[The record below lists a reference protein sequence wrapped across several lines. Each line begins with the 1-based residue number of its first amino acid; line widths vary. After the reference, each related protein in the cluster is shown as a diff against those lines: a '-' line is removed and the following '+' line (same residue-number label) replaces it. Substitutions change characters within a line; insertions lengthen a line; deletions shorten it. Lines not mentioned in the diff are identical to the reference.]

1 MAERAAVAL
10 QHGIWIDR
18 QELADAGLR
27 DQLEITI
34 EPGEIR
40 IRSVEVVRASTAG
53 SSGEP
58 LLQLAGLLSGE
69 SLTACEIERELYGD
83 GAGER

>member
-1 MAERAAVAL
+1 MAERAAVTL

-40 IRSVEVVRASTAG
+40 IRAAQPSALAKSETTWDVFRSLGLEAQPGRLSNPST
-53 SSGEP
+53 EHD
-58 LLQLAGLLSGE
+58 
-69 SLTACEIERELYGD
+69 RYLYG
-83 GAGER
+83 AGK